1 MNGEC
6 ARKEVNLSALLADAS
21 DLLCREFQIEPVVC
35 SFEFGR
41 AREEEPFLGGVIRTD
56 LAQRIAERTRV
67 AEQEVAAK
75 ALEAISAA
83 TGQEGVSWIA
93 SDRFL
98 NLIPT
103 SGPGEVA
110 NSRTILVA
118 SQSYPKRVFAIKP
131 PSSAAGA
138 RRLYARL
145 LVQRMALEL
154 LGRDAAFMCVTPG
167 DLRSLALS
175 QSGPKDAVSTVWI
188 YPQSAPKDL
197 LSESLRAL
205 GVSHEGRSERA
216 LVQSITSDEW
226 GEVDF
231 LPPVREL
238 TLGQL
243 LALAEFNLYGDVDLP
258 GASRAEVQN
267 LPWLMRTVVERLDRI
282 FSSNRS
288 SLDSEVQR
296 PRDEPREALLFGGV
310 MQALSLER
318 LALQGAARGGVVPY
332 LAFWRTVTEAVLR
345 IINGPT
351 VRQRVARGEVS
362 PIDISCS
369 EAIRSVLSET
379 VTSWEKH
386 LQDDRILSE
395 LTLQ

>member
-1 MNGEC
+1 MKSEG
-6 ARKEVNLSALLADAS
+6 AIKELNISALLADAS
-21 DLLCREFQIEPVVC
+21 GLLSRAFQIEPVVC
-35 SFEFGR
+35 SFEFDR

-67 AEQEVAAK
+67 AEQEVAGK

-83 TGQEGVSWIA
+83 AGREGVSWIA

-98 NLIPT
+98 NLVPA
-103 SGPGEVA
+103 SGRGDVA
-110 NSRTILVA
+110 NSRTVLIA
-118 SQSYPKRVFAIKP
+118 TQSYPQRVFAIKP
-131 PSSAAGA
+131 PSNAAGA

-154 LGRDAAFMCVTPG
+154 SGRDAAFMCVTPG
-167 DLRSLALS
+167 ELRSLALS

-231 LPPVREL
+231 LPAVREL

-267 LPWLMRTVVERLDRI
+267 LPWLMRTLVERLDRI
-282 FSSNRS
+282 FSSTA
-288 SLDSEVQR
+288 SLDSSVQR
-296 PRDEPREALLFGGV
+296 SRDEPREAPLFGGV

-318 LALQGAARGGVVPY
+318 IALQGAARGGVVPY

-345 IINGPT
+345 IINDPT